1 MFCQTLSIKDPF
13 GVCGFTSS
21 PALGRGADSGGG
33 FWTIEVALFVWARVF
48 RGDGPAMVCL
58 GWGGVGM
65 TVGVA
70 QEEAVC
76 EVKVPRLLGA

>member
-1 MFCQTLSIKDPF
+1 M
-13 GVCGFTSS
+13 
-21 PALGRGADSGGG
+21 
-33 FWTIEVALFVWARVF
+33 FVWARVF

>member
-1 MFCQTLSIKDPF
+1 M
-13 GVCGFTSS
+13 
-21 PALGRGADSGGG
+21 
-33 FWTIEVALFVWARVF
+33 F